1 MKQILH
7 IFAKDARHFWP
18 EIFISM
24 ALVGALVWIYP
35 STWQSRPRFGVYAVA
50 GSAFLPTLL
59 EARFLGTIL
68 PLLVSVSWWLLIGRV
83 VHAEALVGDCQFWVT
98 RPYEW
103 KKLLGAKALFLLAFL
118 YLPLLVAQCLLLFQ
132 AGFHPLLF
140 VSRLLF
146 DLLLIT
152 GIIVLPLLA
161 ITTVISTFARV
172 TLTLLALLI
181 GFIGYIAISLHF
193 SDSASFPS
201 SNLSIPLALCFC
213 GTVVVLQ
220 YATRRVRVSRLLLIA
235 LPLLL
240 VLSGLAVADSSIRR
254 DYPRASG
261 GKEAP
266 VQLAL
271 RPDAPHLAT
280 AYLKRANQVLV
291 TIPLQVSGVAG
302 GYVVIPDYVKTTIN
316 AADGSHWTSP
326 WQPAYNWRYLPG
338 TNESWITFQM
348 SRVFFDEVRSTPV
361 TLHFTIALTQAQA
374 GNVHSIPLPA
384 RDFSVADFGICSPE
398 RDWFSRQLFG
408 IACRFALR
416 QPKLTYISV
425 RWADGQ
431 CPASQPGPN
440 TGVEGDA
447 WVGTLEQSPAEFGI
461 SPVSNPSTAFS
472 NATKV
477 EGNKPEPR
485 HLCPG
490 TPVSF
495 TQFNTVSRTQ
505 YDFTIPDFRFP
516 SYHPEHGSPT
526 GEAGFT
532 FTTE

>member
-7 IFAKDARHFWP
+7 ILAKDARHFWP
-18 EIFISM
+18 EIFISL

-35 STWQSRPRFGVYAVA
+35 STWQSRFGLYAVA
-50 GSAFLPTLL
+50 GGAFLPTLL

-83 VHAEALVGDCQFWVT
+83 VHAEALVGHCQFWVT

-118 YLPLLVAQCLLLFQ
+118 YLPLLVAQCLLLSR
-132 AGFHPLLF
+132 AGFHPLSF
-140 VSRLLF
+140 VPGLLF

-161 ITTVISTFARV
+161 ITTVIGTFARV
-172 TLTLLALLI
+172 TVTLLALLI
-181 GFIGYIAISLHF
+181 CFIGYIAISLHF
-193 SDSASFPS
+193 SDSASLPF

-220 YATRRVRVSRLLLIA
+220 YATRRVWVSRLFLIA

-240 VLSGLAVADSSIRR
+240 VLSGLAVSDSTTIRR

-261 GKEAP
+261 GQEAP

-271 RPDAPHLAT
+271 RRDAPHLAT
-280 AYLKRANQVLV
+280 AYLIRAKEVQV
-291 TIPLQVSGVAG
+291 TIPLQVSGVAE
-302 GYVVIPDYVKTTIN
+302 GYVVIPNYVKTTID
-316 AADGSHWTSP
+316 AANGSHWTSP
-326 WQPAYNWRYLPG
+326 WQAAYNWRYLPG
-338 TNESWITFQM
+338 ENESWIMFQM
-348 SRVFFDEVRSTPV
+348 SRVFFDDVRSTPV
-361 TLHFTIALTQAQA
+361 TLHFTMAITQAQA
-374 GNVHSIPLPA
+374 SNVRRIPLPA

-398 RDWFSRQLFG
+398 TDWFSRQFFG
-408 IACRFALR
+408 IDCRFALR

-425 RWADGQ
+425 RWTDGP

-440 TGVEGDA
+440 TGIEGDA
-447 WVGTLEQSPAEFGI
+447 WVGTLEQSPADFGI
-461 SPVSNPSTAFS
+461 SPVWNPSTALS
-472 NATKV
+472 NATKI
-477 EGNKPEPR
+477 EGNKPEQR

-490 TPVSF
+490 TPLTF
-495 TQFNTVSRTQ
+495 TQFNMVGRTQ

-516 SYHPEHGSPT
+516 SYHLEQGSPT
-526 GEAGFT
+526 GGADFT